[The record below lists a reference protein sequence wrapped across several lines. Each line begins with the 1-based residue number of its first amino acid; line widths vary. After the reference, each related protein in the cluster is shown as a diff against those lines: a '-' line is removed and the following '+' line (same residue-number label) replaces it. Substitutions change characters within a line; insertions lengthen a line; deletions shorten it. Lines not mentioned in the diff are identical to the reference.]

1 MNADKLKKISDL
13 AAALDKLAATEEW
26 PVLRR
31 YAEKKLERLE
41 KSLWTKL
48 MAGGQADQ
56 REIDRL
62 IGFRAGIN
70 WFLENPEK
78 AEASLKAALR
88 KATTL
93 EEGDNA

>member
-1 MNADKLKKISDL
+1 MNAEKLKAVSDL
-13 AAALDKLAATEEW
+13 AQALSRLAATDEW
-26 PVLRR
+26 PTLRR

-48 MAGGQADQ
+48 MAGGEADQ

-70 WFLENPEK
+70 WFLDNPEK
-78 AEASLKAALR
+78 AEASLNAALR
-88 KATTL
+88 KATAL
-93 EEGDNA
+93 EEGDTD